1 MEKTWW
7 SITSEYM
14 GWTKEEFLF
23 TYDEWEKQQNEVN
36 KNNAWLVQRADFYPV
51 YTQFLFLDVNATE
64 LMILSYLYYWTK
76 NWGWIYTKNED
87 LAFISKAS
95 VSTVT
100 RALKELVKNW
110 YINVDEK
117 KLRMWTDRKMQVTT
131 ALVNLMSGK
140 ISINNWVK
148 IKNIEEFLIST
159 RQFDESYNNNN
170 KKNKNNIPNGKTKS
184 FSLNKNLNDRLT
196 NICMGDLTFSDNVI
210 ERLEEYNHTR
220 SKKLEKLT
228 DKWFKLVIDKLV
240 KYWKW
245 TEEWMIAVLKQSIE
259 NGWEWLFEVKGLKPK
274 VDYENDLWLFLNK
287 MKTNY
292 EWLKQELGKEKFF
305 ELKKKAL
312 EYWAEN
318 KLL

>member
-1 MEKTWW
+1 MEKTNW

-23 TYDEWEKQQNEVN
+23 TYNEEEKQQNEVN
-36 KNNAWLVQRADFYPV
+36 KNNAWLVHRADFYPV

-100 RALKELVKNW
+100 RTLKELVKNW

-159 RQFDESYNNNN
+159 RQFDESYNNN
-170 KKNKNNIPNGKTKS
+170 KKNKNIGAPLDSVTPSIN
-184 FSLNKNLNDRLT
+184 FSPKDK
-196 NICMGDLTFSDNVI
+196 DNVTLPKNSALDI
-210 ERLEEYNHTR
+210 IKNSDDIRDILDEEEILQYKIQLKILLKMVELGYKIKK
-220 SKKLEKLT
+220 SKS
-228 DKWFKLVIDKLV
+228 D
-240 KYWKW
+240 
-245 TEEWMIAVLKQSIE
+245 IE
-259 NGWEWLFEVKGLKPK
+259 NEI
-274 VDYENDLWLFLNK
+274 
-287 MKTNY
+287 
-292 EWLKQELGKEKFF
+292 EWLKAKAKLYWLIQWDGNIAWQTFYQKIDKRFDWHIENN
-305 ELKKKAL
+305 KKVK
-312 EYWAEN
+312 N
-318 KLL
+318 FKTSIIPFISK